1 MSNDIGQGEG
11 PSISHGVMK
20 PRASDQAWTYLWLV
34 PGLVL
39 MGALFVLP
47 IAQVMWISVSTPD
60 IGWQNYHAI
69 STDPLY
75 VRVLTN
81 TAVAAVGATVAC
93 LVIGYPTAYAIY
105 RAPARWRQLLLALV
119 LFSYAVGTMPRVFS
133 WLVVLGDHGLL
144 NQLLIG
150 SGTLKQPVPM
160 IFNLTGVLIGM
171 THVMLPFM
179 SLILLGSMMRV
190 SRQLMPAARTL
201 GASPAKSFWFVF
213 FPLTMPG
220 ILAGTMMIL
229 VYSLGFFVVPAV
241 LGGSAQTTVV
251 MAIRELAL
259 NLGLWGLA
267 SALAVVIV
275 IISIAGT
282 AVYVRM
288 TGLADM
294 DQRS

>member
-1 MSNDIGQGEG
+1 MAGRIVSERVWN
-11 PSISHGVMK
+11 S
-20 PRASDQAWTYLWLV
+20 LWLV
-34 PGLVL
+34 PGFIL

-47 IAQVMWISVSTPD
+47 IVQVMWISISTPQT
-60 IGWQNYHAI
+60 GWQNYHAI
-69 STDPLY
+69 ATDPLY

-81 TAVAAVGATVAC
+81 TAIAAVGATAAC

-105 RAPARWRQLLLALV
+105 RAPVRWRQLLLGLV

-133 WLVVLGDHGLL
+133 WLVVLGDRGLL

-150 SGTLKQPVPM
+150 SGALKQPVPM

-179 SLILLGSMMRV
+179 TLILLGSMMRV

-267 SALAVVIV
+267 SALAVIIIV
-275 IISIAGT
+275 ISIAGT

-288 TGLADM
+288 TGLAEM